1 MRKWILAFLMA
12 FLPAFSRAQEE
23 SVLRAA
29 LFLSGASSEEEVDQ
43 EWVWRLETAGKVKI
57 NSARL
62 RPGLLT
68 DFQIASIGRY
78 RASYGDI
85 LSWEELALVDGF
97 DRETVRVLRPFLS
110 LESRRLPGATDTV
123 KVRSEAILRGT
134 LKNFGIKAKT
144 GTDTWRV
151 GGAWR
156 APDWTAHAEWSGGPV
171 RLVIGDFNA
180 RFGEGLC
187 FWSGFSMESLSTVD
201 AFFKRPTGL
210 SPVWS
215 YSSADVHR
223 GLAAEYEGAGW
234 RVSAFGTLKKV
245 FGLHG
250 EYQGRLGQASVTA
263 GWSKADGWSASMA
276 GRMNLRGWDLGAEAA
291 FRHGFPAGKA
301 SLRSRAGE
309 NGKWALQLRII
320 PSRFSGKK
328 NGEYALAGGYS
339 LKSGRWVQLAGQ
351 SGFGSSVPAWNLS
364 LTVDAS
370 LLPRPGVDPRRHQ
383 LRAYLTGSWQFASA
397 WKGEIRVTERYRNY
411 EPSRLSLRGSIQ
423 FSSGP
428 WLSVLRAEGVHCKD
442 WGCLCYLE
450 GGYKGTSLQAY
461 LRFSG
466 FSIANWDDRIY
477 VYERD
482 APGNFSVPAYSG
494 KGISL
499 QGMAGYKLRLGKW
512 TLKAYLRGGY
522 MIRVQKEPS
531 PTLAV
536 QLQVQR

>member
-1 MRKWILAFLMA
+1 MRKWILTAIVAFLWVS
-12 FLPAFSRAQEE
+12 SRAQEE
-23 SVLRAA
+23 AVLKAA
-29 LFLSGASSEEEVDQ
+29 LFLSGASSEEEVDE
-43 EWVWRLETAGKVKI
+43 EWLRRIESAGKLKI
-57 NSARL
+57 NSGRL

-78 RASYGDI
+78 RASNGDI
-85 LSWEELALVDGF
+85 LSWEELALIDGF
-97 DRETVRVLRPFLS
+97 DRETVSILRPFLS
-110 LESRRLPGATDTV
+110 LESRRLPGAVDTV
-123 KVRSEAILRGT
+123 KIHSEAILRGT
-134 LKNFGIKAKT
+134 LKNFGAKVKT
-144 GTDTWRV
+144 GTDTWQLA
-151 GGAWR
+151 GAWR
-156 APDWTAHAEWSGGPV
+156 APDWTAHATWSGGPL
-171 RLVIGDFNA
+171 RLIIGDFNA
-180 RFGEGLC
+180 RYGEGLC

-215 YSSADVHR
+215 YSPADVHR

-250 EYQGRLGQASVTA
+250 EYLGRYGQVGATA
-263 GWSKADGWSASMA
+263 GWSPSEGWSASVA

-291 FRHGFPAGKA
+291 LRHRMPAGKA

-309 NGKWALQLRII
+309 NGKWALQARVI

-328 NGEYALAGGYS
+328 YGEYALAAGYT
-339 LKSGRWVQLAGQ
+339 LKSGRWISLAGQ

-370 LLPRPGVDPRRHQ
+370 LLPLPGVDPRRHQ
-383 LRAYLTGSWQFASA
+383 IRAYLTGNWQFASA
-397 WKGEIRVTERYRNY
+397 WKGEIRVTERYRND
-411 EPSRLSLRGSIQ
+411 EPSRLSVRGSIQ
-423 FSSGP
+423 FANGP
-428 WLSVLRAEGVHCKD
+428 WLSILRAEGVHCKE
-442 WGCLCYLE
+442 WGCLSYIE

-461 LRFSG
+461 LRFTG
-466 FSIANWDDRIY
+466 FSIASWEDRIY

-494 KGISL
+494 KGL
-499 QGMAGYKLRLGKW
+499 CVQGMAAYKIRRGKW
-512 TLKAYLRGGY
+512 ALKGYLRGGY
-522 MIRVQKEPS
+522 MIRVQKEPT
-531 PTLAV
+531 PTLAL

>member
-1 MRKWILAFLMA
+1 MRKWILAILMA
-12 FLPAFSRAQEE
+12 CLPALSSAQEE

-29 LFLSGASSEEEVDQ
+29 LFLTGAASEEEVDE
-43 EWVWRLETAGKVKI
+43 EWIRRLEWTGKLKI
-57 NSARL
+57 NSGRL

-68 DFQIASIGRY
+68 DSQIASIGRY

-97 DRETVRVLRPFLS
+97 DRETVNILRPFLS
-110 LESRRLPGATDTV
+110 LESRRLPGVTDTV

-134 LKNFGIKAKT
+134 LKNFGLKAKT

-171 RLVIGDFNA
+171 RLIIGDFNA
-180 RFGEGLC
+180 RYGEGLC
-187 FWSGFSMESLSTVD
+187 FWSGFSMESLGTVD

-223 GLAAEYEGAGW
+223 GLAAEYEGTGW

-250 EYQGRLGQASVTA
+250 EYLGRYGQVGAMA
-263 GWSKADGWSASMA
+263 GWSQADGWSVSLS
-276 GRMNLRGWDLGAEAA
+276 GRANLRGWDLGAEAA
-291 FRHGFPAGKA
+291 LRHGMPAGKL

-309 NGKWALQLRII
+309 NGKWALQARVI

-328 NGEYALAGGYS
+328 NGEYALAAGYS
-339 LKSGRWVQLAGQ
+339 LKSGRWVSLAGQ

-383 LRAYLTGSWQFASA
+383 VRAYLTGSWQFASA
-397 WKGEIRVTERYRNY
+397 WKGELKVTERYRNY
-411 EPSRLSLRGSIQ
+411 EPSRLSVRGSLQ
-423 FSSGP
+423 FAYGP
-428 WLSVLRAEGVHCKD
+428 WLSVFRAEGVHCKD
-442 WGCLCYLE
+442 WGFLSYLE
-450 GGYKGTSLQAY
+450 GGYKGSSLQAY
-461 LRFSG
+461 LRFCG

-494 KGISL
+494 KGLSL

-522 MIRVQKEPS
+522 MLRVQKEPS

>member
-29 LFLSGASSEEEVDQ
+29 LFLSGASSEEEVDE
-43 EWVWRLETAGKVKI
+43 EWIRRLEVSGKLKI
-57 NSARL
+57 NSGRL

-97 DRETVRVLRPFLS
+97 DRETVNVLQPFLS
-110 LESRRLPGATDTV
+110 LESRRLPGVTDTV
-123 KVRSEAILRGT
+123 KVRSEALLRGT
-134 LKNFGIKAKT
+134 LKNFGIKGRT
-144 GTDTWRV
+144 GTDSWRV

-171 RLVIGDFNA
+171 RLIIGDFNA
-180 RFGEGLC
+180 RYGEGLC
-187 FWSGFSMESLSTVD
+187 FWSGFSMESLGTVD

-234 RVSAFGTLKKV
+234 RVSAFGTLQKV

-250 EYQGRLGQASVTA
+250 EYLGRYGQLSATA
-263 GWSKADGWSASMA
+263 GWSQADGWSASLS
-276 GRMNLRGWDLGAEAA
+276 GRANLRGWDLGAEAA
-291 FRHGFPAGKA
+291 LRHSMPAGKL

-309 NGKWALQLRII
+309 NGKWALQARVI

-328 NGEYALAGGYS
+328 YGEYALAAGYS
-339 LKSGRWVQLAGQ
+339 LKSGRWVPLAGQ
-351 SGFGSSVPAWNLS
+351 SGFGSSSPAWNLS

-383 LRAYLTGSWQFASA
+383 IRAYLTGSWKFASA
-397 WKGEIRVTERYRNY
+397 WKGELKVTERYRNY
-411 EPSRLSLRGSIQ
+411 ESSRLSLRGSLQ
-423 FSSGP
+423 FSHGP
-428 WLSVLRAEGVHCKD
+428 WLSVLRVEGVHCKD
-442 WGCLCYLE
+442 WGFLSYLE
-450 GGYKGTSLQAY
+450 GGFKGNSLQAY
-461 LRFSG
+461 LRFCG
-466 FSIANWDDRIY
+466 FSIANWEDRIY

-494 KGISL
+494 KGLSL

-512 TLKAYLRGGY
+512 ILKGYLRGGY
-522 MIRVQKEPS
+522 MLRVQKEAT
-531 PTLAV
+531 PTLAL